1 MLHDTLK
8 HHADTTMVVDVF
20 SLLPQPEH
28 IVLNV
33 RLGRDGRE
41 PQSLLQNGV
50 ALLREVSDRFFASL
64 HVVEHL
70 QLEVGVRHGE
80 LGRYL
85 IREKVSINDIEIT
98 FFMREKYFLK
108 IFFTDIKNTQQFA

>member
-1 MLHDTLK
+1 
-8 HHADTTMVVDVF
+8 MVVDVF

-85 IREKVSINDIEIT
+85 IREKISIKDIEIT
-98 FFMREKYFLK
+98 FFMRENIFLRFFLQTLK
-108 IFFTDIKNTQQFA
+108 TLNNLRRIFFYRLN